1 MPKGLSR
8 VNSVSVRF
16 DSYKQNSIKQVMQ
29 LERAGGEIGRN
40 LYITNMK
47 KKMVQNTAWCSFL
60 RNDHNKT
67 GLISALVGYFKS
79 EEIFRKFSYP
89 IIITEEEKTWLLSS
103 IRIQESPSSNHVEAD
118 TRIIMEALK
127 KQKSAILKVTDT
139 DIIIL
144 MCYAHSSQTCTNKW
158 IMNIDSERFVIVNT
172 IQDHFGKLVCNVLPA
187 YHSITGCDTTSY
199 VANRGKDWL
208 LNKMIKRKK

>member
-16 DSYKQNSIKQVMQ
+16 DSYEQNSIKQVMQ

-47 KKMVQNTAWCSFL
+47 RKMVQNTAWCSVL

-79 EEIFRKFSYP
+79 EEICRKFSCP
-89 IIITEEEKTWLLSS
+89 IIITEEEKTWHLSS
-103 IRIQESPSSNHVEAD
+103 IPIQESPSSNHVEVD
-118 TRIIMEALK
+118 TRIIMEASK
-127 KQKSAILKVTDT
+127 KQKTTILKVTDT
-139 DIIIL
+139 DTIIL
-144 MCYAHSSQTCTNKW
+144 MCYAHSSQTCSNKW
-158 IMNIDSERFVIVNT
+158 IMNIYSERFVIANT

-187 YHSITGCDTTSY
+187 YHSITGCDTSC
-199 VANRGKDWL
+199 VANRGKDLL